1 MFAIKGL
8 KLEVGAKFHG
18 EWAHIATT
26 HIFSGILSS
35 VSFADKFRT
44 TDGTFGTLLIEEIN
58 NTCTK
63 RELLFTFQLIPPKV
77 SQCPLNREPL
87 ASLHKS
93 CQSNGMRAIHSNPL

>member
-63 RELLFTFQLIPPKV
+63 RELFVYIPVNTSKGFPMSIKIESLLQVCISFAKV
-77 SQCPLNREPL
+77 TE
-87 ASLHKS
+87 
-93 CQSNGMRAIHSNPL
+93 